1 MTRRLDAELPV
12 QLDETERRPQEL
24 LELLRRELA
33 FMERVRRPAL
43 FGARRRDDERAA
55 GPENASCFEYE
66 PLRLGEMLDG
76 LERAHRVEAAVV
88 EWELLDVPD
97 RELDVRSAV
106 AFACVGDGLLVS
118 VDTEDAARNRRE
130 VCAPIADAAARIE
143 NVAPA
148 AMRECE
154 LVALQV
160 QRHDPRLGCV
170 RHDPFRNAHKRK
182 VSLAPALA
190 DFLRGARLERAIQ
203 IALVTFVVTAV
214 LAGGAILS
222 WVSPAAK
229 IRWGVLAALLAL
241 AAIWAW
247 RAREKPLDRPLFVAA
262 ALVVLTLLSAVW
274 CATPRTT
281 VAHALGFGAVIA
293 VAALL
298 AHATAGRP
306 EAVEA
311 VAAGIVGAAAAVV
324 IGGLLVLAF
333 RYERAVQPAT
343 TVSPARYQG
352 LGGGPNLATMVLGV
366 ATPLAAYFTLFAR
379 TLRGRALAGAVLA
392 GVLASIAF
400 SGSRG
405 ALAAAFTGLF
415 VFAITGFSFPRRAAG
430 AAAAVGVVLAAT
442 LALVALPSRASANPP
457 QPTGVDPNPPGVT
470 AAPGYIDANVSG
482 VRIQDDI
489 GHPGPGV
496 AIDDPGRTLAGS
508 SGRVEAWRGALGQVA
523 DRPTVGYGFG
533 TEDKVFQDRYV
544 FFNSNVPE
552 NSFIGL
558 LLQLGIVG
566 LAVFVVVPVLL
577 AVRTW
582 RAVPRLGARWRALAA
597 ALGGTVAGGLALALF
612 QSYVY
617 APGNNATLVVW
628 VAALLLLSLTARA
641 PEHVG

>member
-1 MTRRLDAELPV
+1 MTRRLDAALPV
-12 QLDETERRPQEL
+12 QLNRNERLLQEL
-24 LELLRRELA
+24 LEFLCRELA
-33 FMERVRRPAL
+33 FVERVRRPAV

-55 GPENASCFEYE
+55 GPKNTSCLAYE
-66 PLRLGEMLDG
+66 PLRVREMLDR
-76 LERAHRVEAAVV
+76 LERAHRVEAPVV
-88 EWELLDVPD
+88 ERKRLDVSD
-97 RELDVRSAV
+97 REVHVRSAV
-106 AFACVGDGLLVS
+106 AVACVGDGLLIS
-118 VDTEDAARNRRE
+118 VDAKDVTRDRRE
-130 VCAPIADAAARIE
+130 VRAPVADAAARIE

-148 AMRECE
+148 AVRECE
-154 LVALQV
+154 FVSLQV
-160 QRHDPRLGCV
+160 QRHDPGLGCV
-170 RHDPFRNAHKRK
+170 GHDPFRNAHKRK

-222 WVSPAAK
+222 WVGPAAK
-229 IRWGVLAALLAL
+229 VRWGVLAALLAL
-241 AAIWAW
+241 AALWAW
-247 RAREKPLDRPLFVAA
+247 RFRDRPPDRLLAIT
-262 ALVVLTLLSAVW
+262 VVLVGLGLLSAAW
-274 CATPRTT
+274 SAAPRTT

-293 VAALL
+293 VAAFL

-306 EAVEA
+306 EAVET

-366 ATPLAAYFTLFAR
+366 ATPLAAYFTVFAR
-379 TLRGRALAGAVLA
+379 TLRGQAVAGAVLA

-405 ALAAAFTGLF
+405 ALAAAFTGLL
-415 VFAITGFSFPRRAAG
+415 VFALTGFPFPRRAAG

-442 LALVALPSRASANPP
+442 LALVAVPSRASANPP
-457 QPTGVDPNPPGVT
+457 EPTGVDPNPPGVT

-482 VRIQDDI
+482 VRLQDDV
-489 GHPGPGV
+489 GHPGAGV

-508 SGRVEAWRGALGQVA
+508 SGRVEAWLGALGQVA
-523 DRPTVGYGFG
+523 DRPAVGYGFG
-533 TEDKVFQDRYV
+533 TEAKVFQDRYV

-558 LLQLGIVG
+558 LLQLGVVG
-566 LAVFVVVPVLL
+566 LAVFVAVPVVL
-577 AVRTW
+577 AVRAAK
-582 RAVPRLGARWRALAA
+582 AVPRLGGRWRALAA
-597 ALGGTVAGGLALALF
+597 ALGGTLAGGLALALF

-628 VAALLLLSLTARA
+628 VAALLLLALTARA